1 MDIEDIT
8 TPDNWI
14 PIKALREAAEPK
26 FSLLVKGH
34 RKNKSSPPGTP
45 GGKFYRSIG
54 KLSSACTSV
63 NLHSRYNTASIE
75 SINHCALPEGLSEN
89 RGTQYVSIIKKLNE
103 EIFLLS
109 SQLRQSNEIISYLT
123 NKLNEV
129 NKRHVIHLQAMQ
141 ERHEQKMRR
150 NKQDFESFL
159 KEISKSS
166 KEPISKFTE
175 INKMLQNELEN
186 SSMEYQKQVNWLKQF
201 CINIISEVKEKYDQ
215 DLAEMRSSYKAKLK
229 TLKKKNFNILT
240 APFQPVHDEY
250 EDEPSEEQSQKFY

>member
-14 PIKALREAAEPK
+14 PIKALREAADPR
-26 FSLLVKGH
+26 FSLLLKGH

-45 GGKFYRSIG
+45 CGKFYKSIG

-75 SINHCALPEGLSEN
+75 SINHCALPDSLSE
-89 RGTQYVSIIKKLNE
+89 GKSKQHLMIIKKLNE

-150 NKQDFESFL
+150 NKQDFEAFL
-159 KEISKSS
+159 KEFNKTS
-166 KEPISKFTE
+166 KEPMSKFTE
-175 INKMLQNELEN
+175 INQMLQNELEN
-186 SSMEYQKQVNWLKQF
+186 SSLEYQKQVNWLKQF
-201 CINIISEVKEKYDQ
+201 CINIISDVKDKYDQ
-215 DLAEMRSSYKAKLK
+215 DLAEIKFSYKEKLK
-229 TLKKKNFNILT
+229 NLKKTDSNSLKT
-240 APFQPVHDEY
+240 PFLPDLDQFE
-250 EDEPSEEQSQKFY
+250 EEPSEEQSQKFY